1 MKKPNEPMIYQV
13 EKGAN
18 MFPKIEEV
26 LRPKTPTREEFL
38 SKIISIFE
46 KQVEDEI
53 YDLSNKMMHEE
64 KCVIRWRS
72 AKKDLI
78 NGMCGDFYEKLMDS
92 LEKMTEIYS
101 LEDKN
106 DIS

>member
-64 KCVIRWRS
+64 KC
-72 AKKDLI
+72 LI